1 MMRADCLDRKT
12 PRVVVSQ
19 HRAFGWRKGTR
30 GALWMALFVGSLAV
44 AAPGRV
50 AANTAAGAN
59 DPTSETGPGFG
70 GTPYPAE
77 KEAKV
82 HEEQPPSPY
91 GPTGGWGGMRDVLEA
106 HGASLQG
113 LYTGEVVE
121 TFAGGALNK
130 SGTIYHDNLDLTL
143 NIDTGKAGLWN
154 GGTLW
159 LYALQN
165 HGRDPSA
172 AMIGDLQTASN
183 IAVPHDQ
190 FRLFEAWY
198 NQDFGEGAVSLLAGL
213 HNLNSEFYVSDYGSL
228 FLNSSFGIG
237 PELSANVPS
246 SIFPKAGLGV
256 RLRVKPSDA
265 SYLQAA
271 IYDGDPAT
279 LELHSAE
286 GYLDIAEAGYSIDGS
301 NYKLGCWRHS
311 ADKIRSDSATIYSS
325 DYGFYGVVDQ
335 ELVKFGTS
343 TSSSLGLF
351 VQLGWVPSDRN
362 DVTGYFGTGLHLHG
376 PFPGRG
382 EDDVGLAMARA
393 TTHKDAETALEL
405 TYRFVANDWLAL
417 RPDFQWIFNPGG
429 DKSMP
434 TAKVGMLRFEVA
446 L

>member
-1 MMRADCLDRKT
+1 MKT
-12 PRVVVSQ
+12 NCSGRE
-19 HRAFGWRKGTR
+19 GTR
-30 GALWMALFVGSLAV
+30 APSGAKTSGCRNGRRAALWAASVVASLVVAV
-44 AAPGRV
+44 PGGV
-50 AANTAAGAN
+50 AANTPAVPG
-59 DPTSETGPGFG
+59 DPSLESGPGFG

-82 HEEQPPSPY
+82 HAEQALSPY
-91 GPTGGWGGMRDVLEA
+91 GLTGDWGGLRDGLEA
-106 HGASLQG
+106 HGVSLQG
-113 LYTGEVVE
+113 LYTGEIVD
-121 TFAGGALNK
+121 TFRGGALGK

-143 NIDTGKAGLWN
+143 NIDTGKAGLWQ

-159 LYALQN
+159 FFVLQD

-198 NQDFGEGAVSLLAGL
+198 NQDFAAGAVSLLAGL
-213 HNLNSEFYVSDYGSL
+213 QNLNSEFYVSCYASL

-237 PELSANVPS
+237 PDLSANVPS

-256 RLRVKPSDA
+256 RLRVKPSED

-279 LELHSAE
+279 LALHSSE
-286 GYLDIAEAGYSIDGS
+286 GYLDIAEAGYGIGS
-301 NYKLGCWRHS
+301 NHYKVGYWRHS
-311 ADKIRSDSATIYSS
+311 ADKTRSGSDTIYSS

-335 ELVKFGTS
+335 ELVKFNT
-343 TSSSLGLF
+343 TPSSSLGLF

-362 DVTGYFGTGLHLHG
+362 EITGYFGTGLHLHG

-393 TTHKDAETALEL
+393 TTHRDVETALEL
-405 TYRFVANDWLAL
+405 TYRFVASRWLAL

-434 TAKVGMLRFEVA
+434 TAKVGMLRFEVT